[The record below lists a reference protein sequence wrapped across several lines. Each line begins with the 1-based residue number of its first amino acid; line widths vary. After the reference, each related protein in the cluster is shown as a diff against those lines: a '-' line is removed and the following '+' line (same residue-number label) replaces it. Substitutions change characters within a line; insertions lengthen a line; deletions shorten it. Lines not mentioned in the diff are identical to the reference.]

1 MKYNIIYRYLV
12 QGSVEEEIVDEADDR
27 KEAIF
32 LREEYKMAFNTN
44 TITIKRQYENR

>member
-12 QGSVEEEIVDEADDR
+12 QGSVQEEIVDEADDR

-44 TITIKRQYENR
+44 TITIKKIRK